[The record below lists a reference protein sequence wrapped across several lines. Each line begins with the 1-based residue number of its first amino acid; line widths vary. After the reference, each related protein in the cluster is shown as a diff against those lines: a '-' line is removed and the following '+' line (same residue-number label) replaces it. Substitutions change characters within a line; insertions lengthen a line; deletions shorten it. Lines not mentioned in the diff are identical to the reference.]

1 MLKLLR
7 RERPNR
13 FDDCIQRNTAAPTTW
28 KPFFGTAPEGRLR
41 CVGCHMP
48 NSVRRHIL
56 SMGNEMKLALCG
68 VCGVPGAGG
77 RNVRADILVQVSA
90 HQTVDEAAAV
100 LVAGERNLC

>member
-1 MLKLLR
+1 
-7 RERPNR
+7 
-13 FDDCIQRNTAAPTTW
+13 
-28 KPFFGTAPEGRLR
+28 
-41 CVGCHMP
+41 
-48 NSVRRHIL
+48 
-56 SMGNEMKLALCG
+56 MKLALCG